1 MTRDDFWVL
10 IEKASADEAALER
23 GLAVLESHEI
33 ESFQSHFYELFAEA
47 YRWDL
52 WGGAYIMEGGCSDDG
67 FTDFRYGLIAL
78 GRNRFEKALRKPDS
92 LVEVD
97 DVIPNESFG
106 YAARRAYEKSTG
118 REMPYAAARS
128 HPADPEG
135 NQWDFDDEAA
145 NRRRLPR
152 LTDKYFRR

>member
-1 MTRDDFWVL
+1 MTRDDFWML
-10 IEKASADEAALER
+10 IENANADEAALER
-23 GLAVLESHEI
+23 ALAVLEPYEI

-52 WGGAYIMEGGCSDDG
+52 WGAAYIMEGGCSDDG

-78 GRNRFEKALRKPDS
+78 GRKRFEKALRKPDS

-97 DVIPNESFG
+97 DMISNESFG
-106 YAARRAYEKSTG
+106 YAARRAYQRSAG
-118 REMPYAAARS
+118 REMPCSAAIS
-128 HPADPEG
+128 HPADPDG
-135 NQWDFDDEAA
+135 NQWDFDDEDA
-145 NRRRLPR
+145 NRRRLPG

>member
-10 IEKASADEAALER
+10 IEKANADEAAMER
-23 GLAVLESHEI
+23 ALAVLEPHEI
-33 ESFQSHFYELFAEA
+33 ESFQSHFDDLFAEA

-52 WGGAYIMEGGCSDDG
+52 WGAAYIMEGGCSDDG

-78 GRNRFEKALRKPDS
+78 GRMRFEKALRKPDS

-97 DVIPNESFG
+97 DMIANESFG
-106 YAARRAYEKSTG
+106 YAARNAYEKSTG
-118 REMPYAAARS
+118 REMPYPAASS
-128 HPADPEG
+128 HRADPDG
-135 NQWDFDDEAA
+135 NQWDFDDEDA